1 MNHLLSK
8 KTNIFLFIFV
18 FALVCPLIA
27 ATQINY
33 DTAWTFV
40 YDGGKDSASG
50 KVYQDKFYDVKSL
63 PDGSCICVGYT
74 GYSNTSTLLIKLN
87 SSGKVL
93 LKKIYTTNHTRTQ
106 LNRQSIRSVF
116 VAKNGDIIAGGE
128 RYESPWVMRL
138 DSAGNIKWTAWYYD
152 STQGVLGEILTGGGF
167 INSIRETSR
176 GRIICAIGDEFPN
189 GSGTPLDN
197 YAAYL
202 EYDSNG
208 VFLRSR
214 EWDNQVGVNV
224 AGFNIEETRD
234 QYFLLAGKKNVFF
247 LDSTGMAKV
256 KTNYSFMLD
265 GVGSVENNIT
275 RAKELRDGTLMVA
288 GQAYEGNCWRYFQRL
303 YYDAWW
309 SPINKAGGSNI
320 TWDTAGGQ
328 GGDDFLYDFTQLADG
343 RLVFVGKRNNPS
355 NEAGVW
361 TFVTDSTGKEILW
374 EKQTKIIYMTTDGT
388 RPRPLSVCAT
398 PDSGFTIAGDY
409 GCGEDGEMNGFV
421 AHFIP
426 AAPTATASTLK
437 LTKRSGAHCDITG
450 SKVTFTFQRTTSG
463 PTEISVFNAAGK
475 LVTRLSTGRGISTT
489 SLVWDASGSVRGVYY
504 YRVKSGLSQ
513 VNGKL
518 VLN

>member
-1 MNHLLSK
+1 M
-8 KTNIFLFIFV
+8 FI
-18 FALVCPLIA
+18 
-27 ATQINY
+27 
-33 DTAWTFV
+33 
-40 YDGGKDSASG
+40 
-50 KVYQDKFYDVKSL
+50 
-63 PDGSCICVGYT
+63 
-74 GYSNTSTLLIKLN
+74 
-87 SSGKVL
+87 
-93 LKKIYTTNHTRTQ
+93 
-106 LNRQSIRSVF
+106 
-116 VAKNGDIIAGGE
+116 AKNSDLIIGGQ
-128 RYESPWVMRL
+128 RYISPWVMRL

-152 STQGVLGEILTGGGF
+152 STQGLFGNKLTGGGY

-208 VFLRSR
+208 VFQLARQ
-214 EWDNQVGVNV
+214 WDNQVGVNI

-234 QYFLLAGKKNVFF
+234 QYFLLAEKKNVFF

-256 KTNYSFMLD
+256 KTSYSFMLD
-265 GVGSVENNIT
+265 GVGSVENNII

-288 GQAYEGNCWRYFQRL
+288 GQAYEGNCWKGYQKL

-320 TWDTAGGQ
+320 TWDTAGWP

-343 RLVFVGKRNNPS
+343 RLVFVGKKCKLS
-355 NEAGVW
+355 SEAGVW

-374 EKQTKIIYMTTDGT
+374 EKQTKIIYRSTDGT
-388 RPRPLSVCAT
+388 NPRPLSVCAT
-398 PDSGFTIAGDY
+398 PDSGFTVAGDY
-409 GCGEDGEMNGFV
+409 GCKDEDGGINGFV

-426 AAPTATASTLK
+426 AVPTATVISRQSTK
-437 LTKRSGAHCDITG
+437 VNEVHCNLSG
-450 SKVTFTFQRTTSG
+450 SKVTFTFQRTASV
-463 PTEISVFNAAGK
+463 PAEISVFNAVGK
-475 LVTRLSTGRGISTT
+475 LVKRLSTGRGIGT
-489 SLVWDASGSVRGVYY
+489 SSVVWDVSGSARGVYY

-518 VLN
+518 IL